1 MAALDKEKKSSRLL
15 GSRRYTHD
23 TFTDN
28 QEAFTNVL
36 DLGASEIYT
45 QTHMIPS
52 SGLPFSGSSQNGQI
66 YTSSGKN
73 VLKYWYRHK
82 LTKSSLNNEA
92 WFFLNPTGSN
102 SGIGAQ
108 LIDSNQ
114 QTNFISPKYGVPT
127 IANSTAEDN
136 PAGYGVLVYKS
147 TSLNSGSL
155 TNSSIVSSNDYTFDY
170 KTGVLQFNSSAV
182 DPSNSEYVYMTAY
195 QYVGKTLRTGIDVD
209 GDIIATGDITAK
221 QFIVSSSVTYMT
233 TSYMSGSTQFGDTSD
248 DTHQFT
254 GSVSISGS
262 LNVLGQTILDSYYT
276 GSESLIVSGAMKVV
290 DQKVSGVVR
299 SASMEIEKL
308 GTMASRDLAG
318 VIDLGDGFQ

>member
-23 TFTDN
+23 THTDT

-45 QTHMIPS
+45 QAHMIPDT
-52 SGLPFSGSSQNGQI
+52 GLPFSGSSQNGQI
-66 YTSSGKN
+66 YTFTGKN

-114 QTNFISPKYGVPT
+114 KTDFISPKYGVPT

-136 PAGYGVLVYKS
+136 PAGYGIIVYKS

-248 DTHQFT
+248 DSHRFT

-262 LNVLGQTILDSYYT
+262 LRVSGQTILDSYYT

-290 DQKVSGVVR
+290 DQQVGAAV
-299 SASMEIEKL
+299 ASSSLFLENL
-308 GTMASRDLAG
+308 GTVGNRDLAG

>member
-15 GSRRYTHD
+15 SSRRYTHD
-23 TFTDN
+23 TLNDT
-28 QEAFTNVL
+28 QEAFTQVL
-36 DLGASEIYT
+36 DLGASEVYT
-45 QTHMIPS
+45 QTHLIPQ
-52 SGLPFSGSSQNGQI
+52 SGIPFSGSSQNGEI
-66 YTSSGKN
+66 YSVSGKN
-73 VLKYWYRHK
+73 ILKYWYRHK

-102 SGIGAQ
+102 DGIGAQ
-108 LIDSNQ
+108 LIDNNQ
-114 QTNFISPKYGVPT
+114 QTNFISPKYSLAT
-127 IANSTAEDN
+127 LANSTTEDS
-136 PAGYGVLVYKS
+136 PPGYGVIVYKS

-155 TNSSIVSSNDYTFDY
+155 SGGDIVSSNDYVFDY

-182 DPSNSEYVYMTAY
+182 DPSNSQYVYMTAY
-195 QYVGKTLRTGIDVD
+195 QYIGTTLRTGIEVD
-209 GDIIATGDITAK
+209 GDITTTGDITAQ

-233 TSYMSGSTQFGDTSD
+233 TSFMSGSTQFGDTSD

-254 GSVSISGS
+254 GSVQISGS
-262 LNVLGQTILDSYYT
+262 LNVLGQTILDSYFT

-290 DQKVSGVVR
+290 DQRAQNVIR
-299 SASMEIEKL
+299 SASMEVEKL